1 MANGREGC
9 AWKLGTKMGTI
20 HQPNRMEVL
29 SWKFM
34 KSYVEIKFIQI
45 LSFLIIFHPWSV
57 IHLQFF
63 LKKKVT
69 QITLSKCDSWM
80 KFHWWNLMDKKL
92 NEKINFHGIEFIYE
106 IMVSIQYIPWT
117 SICVVFN
124 DKANIRL
131 HTETKKTR
139 VLLGRFSTHYWLSF
153 KIQLH
158 WRTPLNIERPPPQ
171 PSKETWS
178 QK

>member
-1 MANGREGC
+1 M
-9 AWKLGTKMGTI
+9 KI
-20 HQPNRMEVL
+20 HEILCWNQVHPEIIISNYI
-29 SWKFM
+29 SSM
-34 KSYVEIKFIQI
+34 KCNSFAIFI
-45 LSFLIIFHPWSV
+45 FL
-57 IHLQFF
+57 
-63 LKKKVT
+63 KKVT
-69 QITLSKCDSWM
+69 QIKFSKCDSLM

-158 WRTPLNIERPPPQ
+158 WRTPLNIERIPPQ

-178 QK
+178 QKWR